1 MIRIIHRKIII
12 ILLILL
18 LIQLTINQTILG
30 NENNMDSF
38 NLTVIEN
45 KIMVSNNLPDLNIIG
60 LKSWWGYTNTTG
72 IFVDFDIINSGEN
85 YHSLIPIESNL
96 TFFADDNTTPFGYI
110 ILTFFADDNTTPFG
124 YIMQKPFFDPY
135 SWYKGEILGGN
146 NFFNIDEKPDYIT
159 VEVDFT
165 NNITE
170 INENNN
176 NKTINVEF
184 GIQIS
189 GMIYKKVNDELIRID
204 EIVELNQYNDTS
216 ISDVG
221 FRHFWSN
228 EHSEF
233 NISLCPNEPLDEFHV
248 YDIKAFFPYENIKIV
263 KKTEPLKAG
272 DNITLDIIL
281 DGNQPNIPNN
291 LFGLNI
297 GIRYRNITFITS
309 SIDIDDDDLYY
320 KFKWGDKTYT
330 DWLGPY
336 KSNKKILATHSWE
349 IPEQYTINVITKDSK
364 DIISE
369 WSDESYISIIDK
381 IDINNYQ
388 NIIFQIIQY
397 FLKNL
402 EN

>member
-1 MIRIIHRKIII
+1 MIRILYRKIII

-18 LIQLTINQTILG
+18 LIQLTVNQTILG
-30 NENNMDSF
+30 NENYMESF
-38 NLTVIEN
+38 NLTDIEN
-45 KIMVSNNLPDLNIIG
+45 KIIISNNLPDLNIIG

-72 IFVDFDIINSGEN
+72 IFVDFDIINNGEN
-85 YHSLIPIESNL
+85 YHSLTPIESNL
-96 TFFADDNTTPFGYI
+96 TFFADDNNTPFGYI
-110 ILTFFADDNTTPFG
+110 I
-124 YIMQKPFFDPY
+124 QKPLFDPY
-135 SWYKGEILGGN
+135 SWYNGEILGGN
-146 NFFNIDEKPDYIT
+146 NFFDIDEKPDYIT

-165 NNITE
+165 NNVTE
-170 INENNN
+170 SNENNN
-176 NKTINVEF
+176 NQTIYVEF

-216 ISDVG
+216 LSDVG

-228 EHSEF
+228 ENSEF

-248 YDIKAFFPYENIKIV
+248 YDIKAFFPYENIRIV

-272 DNITLDIIL
+272 DNVTLDIIL
-281 DGNQPNIPNN
+281 DGNPPSTPNN
-291 LFGLNI
+291 PFGLNI
-297 GIRYRNITFITS
+297 GIRTRNMTFITS
-309 SIDIDDDDLYY
+309 SIDVDDDDLFY
-320 KFKWGDKTYT
+320 KFKWGDKTYS

-336 KSNKKILATHSWE
+336 KSDKKILATHSWE
-349 IPEQYTINVITKDSK
+349 IPGQYTINVITKDSN

-388 NIIFQIIQY
+388 NILFQIIQY
-397 FLKNL
+397 FLKK
-402 EN
+402 

>member
-110 ILTFFADDNTTPFG
+110 I
-124 YIMQKPFFDPY
+124 QKPLLDPY
-135 SWYKGEILGGN
+135 SWYNGEILGGN
-146 NFFNIDEKPDYIT
+146 NFFDIDEKPDYIT
-159 VEVDFT
+159 MEVDFK

-176 NKTINVEF
+176 NQTIKVEF

-216 ISDVG
+216 LSDVG

-228 EHSEF
+228 ENSEF
-233 NISLCPNEPLDEFHV
+233 NISLYPNEPLDEFHI
-248 YDIKAFFPYENIKIV
+248 YDIKAFFPYENIRIV
-263 KKTEPLKAG
+263 KKTEPLKSG

-281 DGNQPNIPNN
+281 DGNPPKTPNN
-291 LFGLNI
+291 PFGLNI
-297 GIRYRNITFITS
+297 GIRTRNMTFITS

-320 KFKWGDKTYT
+320 KFKWGDKTYSA
-330 DWLGPY
+330 WLGPY
-336 KSNKKILATHSWE
+336 KSDKKILATHSWE
-349 IPEQYTINVITKDSK
+349 IPGQYSINVITKDSK

-397 FLKNL
+397 FLKK
-402 EN
+402 